1 MLQALGL
8 NLPAEAEEVEIPAE
22 IMALAEARWQ
32 AKLAKDWPA
41 ADVARKALDAA
52 GWIIK
57 DSKDSYQV
65 VKK

>member
-1 MLQALGL
+1 MLKALGL
-8 NLPAEAEEVEIPAE
+8 NLPTEAEEAEIPEE
-22 IMALAEARWQ
+22 IATLAEARWQ

-41 ADVARKALDAA
+41 ADVARKELDAA

-57 DSKDSYQV
+57 DSKDSYQI